1 MEMTCGDDVS
11 IKVGSYSR
19 INRIRYHLLVALKE
33 YLEMYTYTYT
43 LDSANHNDDR
53 IGFLCKLIGNDTIH
67 YSEYMLSKSF
77 FFISDELDGFFP
89 FIFHLEDY
97 QGKMTSD
104 DADCFIVTFEKVYA
118 LIKPNLNRHLENDKN
133 LLETL
138 TQVKYELL
146 PIFKES
152 RESGNDITF
161 F

>member
-1 MEMTCGDDVS
+1 MGMDMACGDCC

-19 INRIRYHLLVALKE
+19 INRIHCHLLVALKE
-33 YLEMYTYTYT
+33 YLEMYT
-43 LDSANHNDDR
+43 LDSANNNDDR
-53 IGFLCKLIGNDTIH
+53 IGFLCELIGNDTIH
-67 YSEYMLSKSF
+67 KRKYKLHKSYCF
-77 FFISDELDGFFP
+77 MKEKLEGFFP

-97 QGKMTSD
+97 QGTMTSD
-104 DADCFIVTFEKVYA
+104 EADCFIVTFEKVYA

-138 TQVKYELL
+138 TQVKDELL

-152 RESGNDITF
+152 RESGKDITF